1 MRCPS
6 STVPA
11 CGTDLANLLD
21 SVSEV
26 FCTLARRFPYVTL
39 PTLSCCWGKR
49 GAGAAA
55 PATAW
60 RGRGRRED
68 PRAGARGRLADGGTF
83 HGRLTLQALTLDAA
97 GHLVASGVLAG
108 TATPSSG
115 RVTKIPTRPF
125 TTPAALLDL
134 WGTCTPLI
142 LALAPLT
149 VARLAHPLTLMP
161 ILLAPQAAPQEERL
175 FQGALCT
182 VARLQK

>member
-1 MRCPS
+1 MIRCLFS
-6 STVPA
+6 LTLGV
-11 CGTDLANLLD
+11 LAGMALLRPLPPGEA
-21 SVSEV
+21 SGGAKA
-26 FCTLARRFPYVTL
+26 LAQTPVTGHL
-39 PTLSCCWGKR
+39 T
-49 GAGAAA
+49 
-55 PATAW
+55 
-60 RGRGRRED
+60 
-68 PRAGARGRLADGGTF
+68 DGGTF